1 MHLAKPLSW
10 PQTSEAHRIPKAC
23 TRHALRQIVYDDSDE
38 VDYTN
43 RVPEIVTFQ
52 MKRDGLPPL
61 LADSDEV
68 GYTIRVV
75 DFV

>member
-1 MHLAKPLSW
+1 MM
-10 PQTSEAHRIPKAC
+10 I
-23 TRHALRQIVYDDSDE
+23 SDE

-43 RVPEIVTFQ
+43 RVPEIVRFQ
-52 MKRDGLPPL
+52 MKSDGLPPL